1 MLQEFVPVK
10 LVKVPCTDL
19 EAVPPSTGSSGT
31 GTGTGTGSRD
41 SQTGSIG
48 TGAQEIPVLAQK

>member
-1 MLQEFVPVK
+1 
-10 LVKVPCTDL
+10 VKVPCTDL